1 MRPLVSTATLPQPQ
15 PPPLWKPSLLQLQGA
30 SGFGTPVAL
39 AAPMLSSL
47 GHDPLLTVVCLLIM
61 NTLATQFGAV
71 GTPIWFG
78 FGELGG

>member
-1 MRPLVSTATLPQPQ
+1 
-15 PPPLWKPSLLQLQGA
+15 
-30 SGFGTPVAL
+30 
-39 AAPMLSSL
+39 MLSSL

>member
-1 MRPLVSTATLPQPQ
+1 MLYGVLPCLLVCFLP
-15 PPPLWKPSLLQLQGA
+15 SGA

-39 AAPMLSSL
+39 SAPMLSSL
-47 GHDPLLTVVCLLIM
+47 GHAPIPSVACLLIM

-78 FGELGG
+78 FGDLGEW